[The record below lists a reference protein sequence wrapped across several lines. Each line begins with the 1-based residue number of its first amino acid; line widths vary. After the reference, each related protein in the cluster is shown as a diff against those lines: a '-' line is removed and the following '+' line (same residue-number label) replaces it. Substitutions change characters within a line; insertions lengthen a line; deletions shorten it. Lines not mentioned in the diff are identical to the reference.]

1 MNVETEEGRSEGYHE
16 DQHRDEKNAHR
27 ESPPCAPRPRRA
39 KNFAHIWA
47 HVQLTERPLS
57 RKHRTFLRQ
66 SLNAGYPPKA
76 GLKDRPSERSGSAR
90 KRVFQEQPGYFPML
104 QVMRSLVLDAIAGF
118 VTT

>member
-1 MNVETEEGRSEGYHE
+1 MSDIDERGTSASADTKPFLVGPCTAAIALVPAARPTLAIRRFETVATALVLDRFQPE
-16 DQHRDEKNAHR
+16 
-27 ESPPCAPRPRRA
+27 
-39 KNFAHIWA
+39 
-47 HVQLTERPLS
+47 
-57 RKHRTFLRQ
+57 
-66 SLNAGYPPKA
+66 A